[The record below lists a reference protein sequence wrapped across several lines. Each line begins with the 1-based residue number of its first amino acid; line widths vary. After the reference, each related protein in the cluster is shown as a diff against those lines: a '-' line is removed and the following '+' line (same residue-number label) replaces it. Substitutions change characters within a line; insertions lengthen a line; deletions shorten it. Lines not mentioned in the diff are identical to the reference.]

1 MAGEGGDAAGDVL
14 DDFLFVGVLA
24 FFEDVLDYMGEV
36 VFGGGDNQI
45 FRKNQVFIPKKPT
58 KP

>member
-24 FFEDVLDYMGEV
+24 FFEDVLDYMGRGGF
-36 VFGGGDNQI
+36 FGG
-45 FRKNQVFIPKKPT
+45 FC
-58 KP
+58 